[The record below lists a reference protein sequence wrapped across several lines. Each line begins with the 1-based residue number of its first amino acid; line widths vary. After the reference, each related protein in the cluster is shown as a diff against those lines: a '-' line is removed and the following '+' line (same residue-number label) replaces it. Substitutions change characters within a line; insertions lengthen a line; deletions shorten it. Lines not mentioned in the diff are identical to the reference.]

1 MMQEIISLATGL
13 GVGAVFGFVGAAV
26 PAPPNVANV
35 AGILGIVGITLGY
48 VAMTAIRR

>member
-13 GVGAVFGFVGAAV
+13 CVGAVFGFVGAAV
-26 PAPPNVANV
+26 PAPPNV

>member
-13 GVGAVFGFVGAAV
+13 GVGAVFGFAGAAV
-26 PAPPNVANV
+26 PAPPNV